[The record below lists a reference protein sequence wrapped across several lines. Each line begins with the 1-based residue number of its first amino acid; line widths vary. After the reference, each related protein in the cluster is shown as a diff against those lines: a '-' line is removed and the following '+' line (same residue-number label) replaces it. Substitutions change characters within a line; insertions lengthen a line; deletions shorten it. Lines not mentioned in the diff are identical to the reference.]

1 MASMSETTTYR
12 VPGIHCEHCARAIRE
27 EISTLEGVESIEVDL
42 SARNVAVRGAGFSD
56 RDVREAIA
64 RAGYEAA

>member
-1 MASMSETTTYR
+1 MSETTTYS
-12 VPGIHCEHCARAIRE
+12 VPAIHCEHCARAIRE
-27 EISTLEGVESIEVDL
+27 ELSTIEGVESIEVDL
-42 SARNVAVRGAGFSD
+42 AARNVAVRGAGLSD

>member
-1 MASMSETTTYR
+1 MPWMSETTTYR
-12 VPGIHCEHCARAIRE
+12 VPGIHGEHGARAIRE
-27 EISTLEGVESIEVDL
+27 ELSTIEGVESIEVDL
-42 SARNVAVRGAGFSD
+42 AARNVVVRGAGLSD